1 LGLALVL
8 AFAVAA
14 ALTSTAEAGL
24 LLMMAAG
31 VEAAE
36 VESRPSFVLQSVQRQ
51 KRVRHP
57 EEP

>member
-1 LGLALVL
+1 LVL

-14 ALTSTAEAGL
+14 ALTSTGEACL
-24 LLMMAAG
+24 LLMVAEE